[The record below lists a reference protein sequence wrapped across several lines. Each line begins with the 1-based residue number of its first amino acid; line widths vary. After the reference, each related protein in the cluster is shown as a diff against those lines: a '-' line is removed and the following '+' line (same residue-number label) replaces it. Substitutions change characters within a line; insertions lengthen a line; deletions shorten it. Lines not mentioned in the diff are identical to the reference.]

1 MVMLAVM
8 MLVMLMM
15 MVVVMLV
22 VMMLM
27 VMFEVHCFWDN
38 SVLLKGKKDQLDCV
52 NELFAQLKIST
63 FTFMLR

>member
-1 MVMLAVM
+1 MLAVM
-8 MLVMLMM
+8 MSVMLMM

-38 SVLLKGKKDQLDCV
+38 SVLLKGKRDQLDCV
-52 NELFAQLKIST
+52 NKLFAQLKIST